1 METLKKSLYGNNG
14 MKRLLILILIIII
27 VSSTALAQTHFD
39 SKIDIGAR
47 GGVTFSSV
55 MFKPSIMGK
64 FGLGYTAGFTF
75 RYSEENHFGL
85 IAEVNL
91 VQRGWA
97 EKFENLPYKYQ
108 RILNYVEVPV
118 MSHIYFGRRGKFF
131 FNAGPEIAYY
141 LGDKINSNFDIY
153 DTGNL
158 TGFNDK
164 KRRVEQLTMNVS
176 QKLDFGIVAGLGGEF
191 SINRKNSL
199 ALEARV
205 YYGIGNVMPSGRQ
218 ETFSVSNQLSIGV
231 TAGYWFRIK

>member
-1 METLKKSLYGNNG
+1 MAVIMSGW
-14 MKRLLILILIIII
+14 
-27 VSSTALAQTHFD
+27 AQTHFD
-39 SKIDIGAR
+39 SRVDIGAR
-47 GGVTFSSV
+47 GGVTFSTV
-55 MFKPSIMGK
+55 MFNPSITGK
-64 FGLGYTAGFTF
+64 LGLGYTGGVTF

-97 EKFENLPYKYQ
+97 EKFEDLPYSYQ

-131 FNAGPEIAYY
+131 INAGPEIAYY
-141 LGDKINSNFDIY
+141 LGDHIKSNFDY
-153 DTGNL
+153 ENTEGL
-158 TGFNDK
+158 EGFHDK
-164 KRRVEQLTMNVS
+164 NRREEQLTMQVS

-191 SINRKNSL
+191 SVNRRNSIV
-199 ALEARV
+199 LEARV

-218 ETFSVSNQLSIGV
+218 DTFSLSNQLSFGV

>member
-1 METLKKSLYGNNG
+1 MKKFLLLFMASAGLSLS
-14 MKRLLILILIIII
+14 
-27 VSSTALAQTHFD
+27 VSAQTHFD
-39 SKIDIGAR
+39 SRVDLGAR

-55 MFKPSIMGK
+55 MFKPSITGK
-64 FGLGYTAGFTF
+64 FGMGYTGGITF

-97 EKFENLPYKYQ
+97 EKFEQLPYSYQ

-118 MSHIYFGRRGKFF
+118 MSHIYFGHRGKFF
-131 FNAGPEIAYY
+131 INAGPEVAYY
-141 LGDKINSNFDIY
+141 LGDRIKSNFDY
-153 DTGNL
+153 EDTSGL
-158 TGFNDK
+158 EGFHDK
-164 KRRVEQLTMNVS
+164 NRRSEQLTMKVS

-191 SINRKNSL
+191 SLNRSNSI
-199 ALEARV
+199 AVEARL

-218 ETFSVSNQLSIGV
+218 DTFSLSNQLSIGV

>member
-1 METLKKSLYGNNG
+1 
-14 MKRLLILILIIII
+14 MKRFLLSILILI
-27 VSSTALAQTHFD
+27 VCTLGSWAQTHFD
-39 SKIDIGAR
+39 SRVDIGAR
-47 GGVTFSSV
+47 GGVTLSTV
-55 MFKPSIMGK
+55 MFRPSIMSKLGM
-64 FGLGYTAGFTF
+64 GYTAGVTF

-97 EKFENLPYKYQ
+97 EKFEDLPYNYQ

-118 MSHIYFGRRGKFF
+118 MSHIYFGHRGKFF
-131 FNAGPEIAYY
+131 INAGPEIAYY
-141 LGDKINSNFDIY
+141 LGDKIKSNFDY
-153 DTGNL
+153 HDTSGL
-158 TGFNDK
+158 EGFHDK
-164 KRRVEQLTMNVS
+164 NRRIEQLTMQVS

-191 SINRKNSL
+191 SVNRRNSL

-218 ETFSVSNQLSIGV
+218 DTFSISNQLSIGV

>member
-1 METLKKSLYGNNG
+1 
-14 MKRLLILILIIII
+14 MKRIALLIILSFSVL
-27 VSSTALAQTHFD
+27 VSGWAQTHFD
-39 SKIDIGAR
+39 SRVDIGGH

-55 MFKPSIMGK
+55 LFKPSITGT
-64 FGLGYTAGFTF
+64 FGMGYTAGVSF

-85 IAEVNL
+85 IAEVNF

-97 EKFENLPYKYQ
+97 EKFEDLPYSYQ
-108 RILNYVEVPV
+108 RVLNYIEVPV

-141 LGDKINSNFDIY
+141 LGDHIKSNFDY
-153 DTGNL
+153 HDTSDL
-158 TGFNDK
+158 EGFNDK
-164 KRRVEQLTMNVS
+164 NRRVEQLTMDVS

-191 SINRKNSL
+191 SINRTNSISV
-199 ALEARV
+199 EARI

-218 ETFSVSNQLSIGV
+218 DTFSVSNQLSFGV